1 MLFPQIISAVILVSK
16 PVRNISMTQT
26 YIAPAKEFKN
36 RSYFAPKLWL
46 SHHCKNQNVDWNT
59 DQISRPKRPTSHDML
74 NRYICQYKSLSAG
87 RKTSGKL
94 IQGSDRRLSQVLR

>member
-16 PVRNISMTQT
+16 PVRNFSVSQT
-26 YIAPAKEFKN
+26 YIAPTKEFKN

-59 DQISRPKRPTSHDML
+59 DRLSRSKRLRSHDML
-74 NRYICQYKSLSAG
+74 NIYICQYKSLPAG
-87 RKTSGKL
+87 KKTSGKL
-94 IQGSDRRLSQVLR
+94 VQGSERRLSQVLR